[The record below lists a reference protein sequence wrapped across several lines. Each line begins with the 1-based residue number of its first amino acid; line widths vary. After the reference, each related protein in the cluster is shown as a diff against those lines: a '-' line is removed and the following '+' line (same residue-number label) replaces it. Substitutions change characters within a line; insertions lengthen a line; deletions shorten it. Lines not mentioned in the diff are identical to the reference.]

1 VLEAGRTAVLV
12 PADLTHEN
20 ACRAL
25 VDRAVQEFGR
35 IDILVNNAAH
45 QMAQPGG
52 IADITTKQFDRVL
65 KANLYAMFWFC
76 KMALPHMHAGAST
89 INTSSVQPS
98 SPSPELLGVGQ
109 HGETPSRM
117 TVVAVPTNCTLNM
130 LTPYSIRLGSHPR
143 GLADALLRW

>member
-12 PADLTHEN
+12 PADLTHED

-45 QMAQPGG
+45 QMAQLGG
-52 IADITTKQFDRVL
+52 IADITTEQFDRVL

-109 HGETPSRM
+109 HGETAQPYDGGGRSDELHAEHVDPVLDPARFP
-117 TVVAVPTNCTLNM
+117 PT
-130 LTPYSIRLGSHPR
+130 GA
-143 GLADALLRW
+143 G